1 MPDVKIVLRRLAAL
15 PLVAL
20 AACASSQAQPQAPAP
35 AQTPMI
41 ALTPAMEPAS
51 PMTAEAQAA
60 AMLTPPASAER
71 TAASITL
78 TGTELGTM
86 WTFENPPL
94 DYWARTYNFRPTQA
108 WLDKVR
114 LSSVKISGC
123 SASFVSPD
131 GLIMTNHH
139 CARGCVAQNST
150 PEMDYVEKGFI
161 AESRDDEKLCRG
173 AYADVLI
180 GIQDVTSRVRA
191 VERPGMTNAQIAE
204 ATQQVT
210 REIATECQQTEGNT
224 CRIVPLYN
232 GGQYQL
238 YTYKHYTPLKL
249 VFAVELQSGFFGG
262 DYDNFVYP
270 RYALDFA
277 FMRVYESD
285 GVTPIKS
292 PNYFPIDPNGP
303 DDGELVFITG
313 NPGSTARLITLAQL
327 MYERS
332 FNHPMRVDVYEASR
346 ARYHKQMETA
356 SPEELIQLRERVFGV
371 ENSLK
376 KYKYEVVG
384 LMDSTLVAT
393 KVKWETDFRN
403 RAKTT
408 PAAQPY
414 LDVWDNIYQL
424 ELQKLEAA
432 PVLNVANPG
441 WLGSEYLTLPAAI
454 IQTQQAAAMSDE
466 QRAAAGRGGRGGG
479 FRGGR
484 VDPTAPVSDPAMALM
499 ALEQHF
505 TLAAKW
511 LPEGSPLR
519 AEFVH
524 EGETPAQT
532 ADRLARSS
540 QILDPAFR
548 QRLVDGG
555 PDAVKASTDPMVKLV
570 LAMGEAS
577 QGLQERLGQ
586 IAEEESVQRGRLAR
600 AAFAVYGNQL
610 PPDATSTLRISDG
623 LVSGY
628 AYNGTLAPYKTVF
641 HGMFARSV
649 EFNGVEPFNLP
660 ERFAARADFINM
672 NTPVDFVATTDIT
685 GGNSGS
691 PIIDR
696 DAHIVGL
703 AFDGD
708 VEQLP
713 NEYVFRTETGGRT
726 VAVHSSGIL
735 EALRNIYQAQALVNE
750 LVGGR

>member
-1 MPDVKIVLRRLAAL
+1 MSDLKILLRRFAAL

-20 AACASSQAQPQAPAP
+20 AACASSQPSMEPAAPAP
-35 AQTPMI
+35 PQRTVAM
-41 ALTPAMEPAS
+41 TPAAAPAAPVTVES
-51 PMTAEAQAA
+51 QAA

-71 TAASITL
+71 TAASVTL

-94 DYWARTYNFRPTQA
+94 DYWARTYDFRPNQA
-108 WLDKVR
+108 WLDQVR

-161 AESRDDEKLCRG
+161 AETRDDEKLCRG

-180 GIQDVTSRVRA
+180 GIEDVTARVRA
-191 VERPGMTNAQIAE
+191 VERPGMSNAQIAE
-204 ATQQVT
+204 ATQQIT
-210 REIATECQQTEGNT
+210 RQIASECQQAEGT
-224 CRIVPLYN
+224 VCRIVPLYN

-238 YTYKHYTPLKL
+238 YTYRHYTPLKL

-277 FMRVYESD
+277 FMRVYEAD
-285 GVTPIKS
+285 GVTPISS

-303 DDGELVFITG
+303 EDGELVFITG

-332 FNHPMRVDVYEASR
+332 YNHPMRVDVYDASR
-346 ARYHKQMETA
+346 DRYHKQMETA
-356 SPEELIQLRERVFGV
+356 SPQQLIQLRERVFGV

-376 KYKYEVVG
+376 KYEYEVVG

-393 KVKWETDFRN
+393 KIKWETEFREK
-403 RAKTT
+403 AKTT

-414 LDVWDNIYQL
+414 LDVWDNLYDLQ
-424 ELQKLEAA
+424 LQKLQIA
-432 PVLNVANPG
+432 PVLNAANPS
-441 WLGSEYLTLPAAI
+441 WLGSEYLTLPAAVI
-454 IQTQQAAAMSDE
+454 ETHRLAAMSE
-466 QRAAAGRGGRGGG
+466 EERAAAQRGMRG
-479 FRGGR
+479 FRRGPPN
-484 VDPTAPVSDPAMALM
+484 PTAPVSDPAMALM

-511 LPEGSPLR
+511 LPEASPLR
-519 AEFVH
+519 AEFVR

-555 PDAVKASTDPMVKLV
+555 MDAVKASTDPMVRLV
-570 LAMGEAS
+570 LAMEAAS
-577 QGLQERLGQ
+577 EGLQQKLGG

-623 LVSGY
+623 LVRGY

-641 HGMFARSV
+641 HGMFARSI

-672 NTPVDFVATTDIT
+672 NTPV
-685 GGNSGS
+685 
-691 PIIDR
+691 
-696 DAHIVGL
+696 
-703 AFDGD
+703 
-708 VEQLP
+708 
-713 NEYVFRTETGGRT
+713 
-726 VAVHSSGIL
+726 
-735 EALRNIYQAQALVNE
+735 
-750 LVGGR
+750 

>member
-1 MPDVKIVLRRLAAL
+1 MPDVKILLRRLSAL

-20 AACASSQAQPQAPAP
+20 VACASAQGQPEPAAPAP
-35 AQTPMI
+35 QRTAVMTPS
-41 ALTPAMEPAS
+41 MEAAA
-51 PMTAEAQAA
+51 PMTAEGQAA

-71 TAASITL
+71 MAADVTL

-94 DYWARTYNFRPTQA
+94 DYWARTYDFRPSQQ
-108 WLDKVR
+108 WLDQVR
-114 LSSVKISGC
+114 LSSVKIAGC

-161 AESRDDEKLCRG
+161 AETREDEKLCRG

-210 REIATECQQTEGNT
+210 RQIAEECQQTEGT
-224 CRIVPLYN
+224 VCRIVPLYN

-238 YTYKHYTPLKL
+238 YTYRHYTPLKL

-277 FMRVYESD
+277 FMRVYEPD
-285 GVTPIKS
+285 GVTPVRS

-303 DDGELVFITG
+303 EDGELVFITG
-313 NPGSTARLITLAQL
+313 NPGSTARLITLAQM

-332 FNHPMRVDVYEASR
+332 YNHPMRVDVYEATR

-356 SPEELIQLRERVFGV
+356 SPEQQIQLRERLFGV

-376 KYKYEVVG
+376 KYEYEVVG

-393 KVKWETDFRN
+393 KVKWESEFRAK
-403 RAKTT
+403 AKTT

-414 LDVWDNIYQL
+414 LDVWDNLYQL
-424 ELQKLEAA
+424 QLEKLQAA
-432 PVLNVANPG
+432 PVLNAANPG
-441 WLGSEYLTLPAAI
+441 WLGSEYLTLPAAVME
-454 IQTQQAAAMSDE
+454 TQRLAAMAE
-466 QRAAAGRGGRGGG
+466 EERMAAQRAMRGMRRG
-479 FRGGR
+479 
-484 VDPTAPVSDPAMALM
+484 PANPMAPVGDPAMALM

-511 LPEGSPLR
+511 LPKGHPLLQY
-519 AEFVH
+519 FTH

-555 PDAVKASTDPMVKLV
+555 MDAVKASTDPMVKLV
-570 LAMGEAS
+570 LAMEEAS
-577 QGLQERLGQ
+577 QGLQEKLGA
-586 IAEEESVQRGRLAR
+586 IGEEESVQRGRLAR

-623 LVSGY
+623 LVRGY

-660 ERFAARADFINM
+660 ERFAARASYINM

-696 DAHIVGL
+696 DARIVGL

-750 LVGGR
+750 LLGNR